1 LQEIEIDGGRDVL
14 EGRNPQE
21 EEEEEEDTYSYS
33 ILITIKIVN
42 RFIKLKIKKK

>member
-1 LQEIEIDGGRDVL
+1 MQEIETDGGRDVL
-14 EGRNPQE
+14 EGRNPQ